1 MSKETENL
9 NKIENELNINL
20 NDISL
25 EQINFNEE
33 YKTINESFQD
43 DNNE

>member
-1 MSKETENL
+1 MNKETENL
-9 NKIENELNINL
+9 NKIENNLDINL

-25 EQINFNEE
+25 EQINFYEE

>member
-1 MSKETENL
+1 MNKETENL
-9 NKIENELNINL
+9 NKIDNSENIDL

-33 YKTINESFQD
+33 YKTINDSFQD

>member
-1 MSKETENL
+1 MNKETENL
-9 NKIENELNINL
+9 NKVENNSNINL

-25 EQINFNEE
+25 EQINFDEE

-43 DNNE
+43 DNIE